1 MSNLTDAEFADKTGA
16 NVPADQTGRQLYH
29 EDGEGRRLNNAQN
42 VNWVTAGKMLPVKN
56 QGGCGSCW
64 AFAAASA
71 MEGVQAIKNGSKIRL
86 SEQEGVDCV
95 AKSHGCGGGW
105 MSHYWEWTRDNNGAQ
120 SNEDY
125 PYEA

>member
-1 MSNLTDAEFADKTGA
+1 MA
-16 NVPADQTGRQLYH
+16 
-29 EDGEGRRLNNAQN
+29 
-42 VNWVTAGKMLPVKN
+42 VNWVEAGKVGPVKN
-56 QGGCGSCW
+56 QGSCGSCW
-64 AFAAASA
+64 SFSALTTQEAMQSIQTGASP
-71 MEGVQAIKNGSKIRL
+71 VRL